1 MQKPRSDYRS
11 GASTGRYAGATARER
26 RMVSTYSTSEISTFF
41 VDSRLRAS
49 QLTTGTSLEIAS
61 ASRTSCALWYCMPS
75 KQLIATRYGR
85 RRCSKKSMA
94 AKQSASRRV
103 STMTTAP
110 IAPRTSSS
118 HMNQK
123 RVWPGV
129 PNRYKMRSRSMLMR
143 PKSIATVVVVLP
155 GTCRLSSTPTPA
167 EVMIASVVSGGIS
180 ETDPTSVVFPTPNPP
195 AMTIFADVTRP
206 PVGRR
211 DMSEPAKSTQHPLQQ
226 FRAHRIGFVF
236 QRCRLVD
243 GHQAVRRHVGDDD
256 PSHAERQLHACGD
269 LGQRLNPAAVTHRR
283 YVLMLAT
290 LTDPG
295 VVRGTATYGCLN
307 ERFQRYFQFRPG
319 PAPGHGVRSDQS
331 AGRLVAF
338 GHRHRSPHP
347 SDRPRNI
354 FSFLSMPWTVA
365 DKIGRLP
372 VQPRTPAV
380 ERAAGVSAPPTRST
394 SSAIS

>member
-1 MQKPRSDYRS
+1 MQKSRS
-11 GASTGRYAGATARER
+11 GGQSGTSAACQAGATARDR
-26 RMVSTYSTSEISTFF
+26 RIVRTYSTREIRTFL

-61 ASRTSCALWYCMPS
+61 ASRTSWALWYCIPS
-75 KQLIATRYGR
+75 KQLMATRYGN

-103 STMTTAP
+103 STITTAP
-110 IAPRTSSS
+110 MAPRTSSS

-129 PNRYKMRSRSMLMR
+129 PNRYRMRSRSMLIR

-167 EVMIASVVSGGIS
+167 EVMIASVVSGVIS

-236 QRCRLVD
+236 QRCRLLD
-243 GHQAVRRHVGDDD
+243 GHQALAPLVGDDD
-256 PSHAERQLHACGD
+256 PSHAERQLHAFGD

-295 VVRGTATYGCLN
+295 VVRGSTTDGCLD
-307 ERFQRYFQFRPG
+307 ERFRRSFRLRPG
-319 PAPGHGVRSDQS
+319 PPAGNGVRSDQR
-331 AGRLVAF
+331 AGWLIAF
-338 GHRHRSPHP
+338 GHRHRSPH
-347 SDRPRNI
+347 
-354 FSFLSMPWTVA
+354 
-365 DKIGRLP
+365 
-372 VQPRTPAV
+372 
-380 ERAAGVSAPPTRST
+380 
-394 SSAIS
+394 